1 MEFNFLN
8 NWTLVYEHIIPEKK
22 AEYIGFEDLNLS
34 SKSRQYLKEACPK
47 GLYLHQREAIKR
59 YLEGNNICI
68 TTGTAS
74 GKSLPFYVLGIEEL
88 VKDPRNRIIAIYPL
102 RALGREQESR
112 WERAISCAGLDI
124 KIGRIDGQVPSNMR
138 KGIIKGSNIIIM
150 TPDIIHAW
158 LLSNLNDPIILELMR
173 NISLI
178 IVDEVHSYTGV
189 FGSNSAFLFRR
200 LRHIL
205 NLLDRDP
212 RFICAS
218 ATIADPNSHLYKLL
232 GLNVEIIGP
241 NYDTS
246 PRYEMNVQL
255 LTPPRNADL
264 LTEISNLIYSIT
276 TETDKRFIA
285 FVDSRKQTEHIS
297 SILARYQDKDEELK
311 ELDNNIEQIFKLNVL
326 PYRAGYEEED
336 RNAIQDRL
344 NSGMLSGVISTS
356 ALELGIDIPFLNM
369 GILIGVPQSSTS
381 LYQRIGR
388 IGRNSKGNIL
398 VINTGD
404 VYDEAIFK
412 NPEEV
417 LKRPLAEGA
426 LYLENSRIQYIH
438 ALCLARHGGEND
450 QICEKIHKNDEL
462 EFNSQI
468 TWPDGFIELCRME
481 RLGEVPID
489 LQNMKTE
496 AGDDPNH
503 TFPLRDVESQFKVEY
518 KDGPYIKSLGSLS
531 YSQLMR
537 EAYPGAV
544 YYYITSPYRVVRVNF
559 HHKTVQ
565 VRHEK
570 RYTTQPI
577 ELPKQ
582 IFPNM
587 SEGNIY
593 RANKYGDMIIIE
605 CNLQVR
611 ESLCGF
617 KERRGPNELSFNYP
631 LRGNEI
637 NVYFDM
643 SRFTRNYFT
652 TGMVITHPSL
662 NLKNVDCEIIAE
674 LLYEAF
680 LMVIPFERR
689 DLSFA
694 SDSHRKKRGDI
705 ESGARFISIFD
716 QTYGSLRLS
725 GRFMETSILKMA
737 VEKSLEIAID
747 NNKFEVNQETLDA
760 IKKLYE
766 ESLKAPEE
774 YKFEI
779 EFQTMEYEKLEKVI
793 LPKSRGLNI
802 SRNNEEF
809 EIEDVYFNP
818 KIGSLCYR
826 GKHLSSKNQ
835 DVIEIVPLREII
847 EIPGE
852 SRLGYYNYET
862 GEIKSL
868 V

>member
-1 MEFNFLN
+1 M
-8 NWTLVYEHIIPEKK
+8 
-22 AEYIGFEDLNLS
+22 
-34 SKSRQYLKEACPK
+34 
-47 GLYLHQREAIKR
+47 
-59 YLEGNNICI
+59 
-68 TTGTAS
+68 
-74 GKSLPFYVLGIEEL
+74 PFYVLGIEEL

-544 YYYITSPYRVVRVNF
+544 YYYITSPYRAVRVNF

-577 ELPKQ
+577 ELSKQ

-631 LRGNEI
+631 LR
-637 NVYFDM
+637 
-643 SRFTRNYFT
+643 
-652 TGMVITHPSL
+652 
-662 NLKNVDCEIIAE
+662 
-674 LLYEAF
+674 
-680 LMVIPFERR
+680 
-689 DLSFA
+689 
-694 SDSHRKKRGDI
+694 
-705 ESGARFISIFD
+705 
-716 QTYGSLRLS
+716 
-725 GRFMETSILKMA
+725 
-737 VEKSLEIAID
+737 
-747 NNKFEVNQETLDA
+747 
-760 IKKLYE
+760 
-766 ESLKAPEE
+766 
-774 YKFEI
+774 
-779 EFQTMEYEKLEKVI
+779 
-793 LPKSRGLNI
+793 
-802 SRNNEEF
+802 
-809 EIEDVYFNP
+809 
-818 KIGSLCYR
+818 
-826 GKHLSSKNQ
+826 
-835 DVIEIVPLREII
+835 
-847 EIPGE
+847 
-852 SRLGYYNYET
+852 
-862 GEIKSL
+862 
-868 V
+868 